1 MTFLEIIGLIALAP
15 WVIAG
20 LWFVV
25 TLVCVI
31 LTEIWERLF

>member
-31 LTEIWERLF
+31 VMGIWERLF